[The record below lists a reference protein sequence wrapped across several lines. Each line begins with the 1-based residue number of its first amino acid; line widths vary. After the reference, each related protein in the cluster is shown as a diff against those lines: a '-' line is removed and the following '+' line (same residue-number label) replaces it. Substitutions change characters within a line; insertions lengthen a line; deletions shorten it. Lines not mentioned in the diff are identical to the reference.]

1 MFFGKKI
8 LGDSPT
14 RQTLTRDKRQVR
26 LLQQKRGN
34 SPKNGRCYQHVDVD
48 IKTID
53 NKLAKRRWL
62 ALSCLGGYHIGLAR
76 QECKTKGVNDRTPK
90 KIGNRLNRSS
100 QTIQQQNRKTKR
112 LAIDLK
118 YGG

>member
-1 MFFGKKI
+1 MQLLEPG
-8 LGDSPT
+8 
-14 RQTLTRDKRQVR
+14 QVSQLR
-26 LLQQKRGN
+26 N
-34 SPKNGRCYQHVDVD
+34 SAAMHVDVD

-100 QTIQQQNRKTKR
+100 QTIQQQKSQNKNVG
-112 LAIDLK
+112 
-118 YGG
+118 Y

>member
-1 MFFGKKI
+1 MGKI
-8 LGDSPT
+8 LGDSPI

-34 SPKNGRCYQHVDVD
+34 SPKNGRCYHHVDVD
-48 IKTID
+48 TKTTD
-53 NKLAKRRWL
+53 NNLAKQRWL

-76 QECKTKGVNDRTPK
+76 QEYKKGVNDRTPK

-100 QTIQQQNRKTKR
+100 
-112 LAIDLK
+112 
-118 YGG
+118 